1 MIAHKLIELVNEVK
15 KKSKR
20 NFGSLDIDKLGTK
33 EYPVYDPGEVYKVPH
48 GTDTDYFS
56 LDTEID
62 TDDGTYYPAE
72 PYGLQ
77 ASRASKILNRH
88 DLPKPKKKSI
98 PIPEPEKPNQEPE
111 VMKKKSP
118 LPFDNKKDLDNW
130 YKKEMDGEIDIG
142 EFRYIRR
149 LYKKKLKELIG
160 QR

>member
-1 MIAHKLIELVNEVK
+1 MTAQRLLDLLTEVK
-15 KKSKR
+15 KKKSPPYDLEKMGR
-20 NFGSLDIDKLGTK
+20 TIPTFDEIEGEYGPVLDM
-33 EYPVYDPGEVYKVPH
+33 DP
-48 GTDTDYFS
+48 DYFS